1 MKSQS
6 LIIGFVG
13 ILLIIFAGAI
23 FYFNSA
29 PSTPKPVETTTK
41 SQITVTRTLMKL
53 TSSAFEHNRDIPSK
67 YTCDADD
74 INPPLSI
81 MEVPEE
87 TKSLAL
93 LVDDPD
99 APVGDWVHWLVWNI
113 PPTTTEIAEDA
124 APSGIEGTTDFD
136 RTEWGG
142 PCPPSGKHRYFF
154 KLYALDAELDLDSS
168 ARKADLLSAIEGHIL
183 EKTEL
188 VGSYQRT

>member
-1 MKSQS
+1 MV
-6 LIIGFVG
+6 II
-13 ILLIIFAGAI
+13 LAGAI

-29 PSTPKPVETTTK
+29 PSAPKPVETTTK

-53 TSSAFEHNRDIPSK
+53 TSSAFEHNQNIPSK

-81 MEVPEE
+81 MEVPEG

-113 PPTTTEIAEDA
+113 SPTTTEIAENNVPA
-124 APSGIEGTTDFD
+124 GIEGTTDFD
-136 RTEWGG
+136 RTGWGG
-142 PCPPSGKHRYFF
+142 PCPPSGTHRYFF
-154 KLYALDAELDLDSS
+154 KLYALDTELDLDAS
-168 ARKADLLSAIEGHIL
+168 ARKADFLSTIESHVL

-188 VGSYQRT
+188 IGLYQRT

>member
-1 MKSQS
+1 MKSKS

-13 ILLIIFAGAI
+13 ILLIVLAGAI

-29 PSTPKPVETTTK
+29 PAAPKPVETTTK

-53 TSSAFEHNRDIPSK
+53 TSSVFEHNQNIPSK
-67 YTCDADD
+67 YTCDEDD

-81 MEVPEE
+81 MEIPEGA
-87 TKSLAL
+87 KSLAL

-113 PPTTTEIAEDA
+113 PPTTTEIAENTTPA
-124 APSGIEGTTDFD
+124 GIEGTTDFN
-136 RTEWGG
+136 RTGWGG
-142 PCPPSGKHRYFF
+142 PCPPSGTHRYFF
-154 KLYALDAELDLDSS
+154 KLYALDIELDLDTS
-168 ARKADLLSAIEGHIL
+168 ARKADFLSTIEGHIL

-188 VGSYQRT
+188 IGLYQRT